1 MDALKFIALD
11 SDDLAVVSTHLQDA
25 VVKVADV
32 VWMPQDKRLVIGL
45 NRFDWEATL
54 EPDPQYRRRRSVL
67 RFDRVLGCKCRHVTP
82 AEKETVLNLLAV
94 EFEEKDAPG
103 GIVTLVFSGGAALRL
118 EVECLEAELAD
129 LGAVW
134 TTTTCP
140 GHPVDDQ
147 PVAEPQASRG

>member
-1 MDALKFIALD
+1 
-11 SDDLAVVSTHLQDA
+11 
-25 VVKVADV
+25 
-32 VWMPQDKRLVIGL
+32 
-45 NRFDWEATL
+45 
-54 EPDPQYRRRRSVL
+54 VL

-94 EFEEKDAPG
+94 EFEDKDAPG

>member
-1 MDALKFIALD
+1 MDGLKFVALD
-11 SDDLAVVSTHLQDA
+11 QDDLAVVSTHLQDA

-32 VWMPQDKRLVIGL
+32 VWLPHEKRLVIGL

-54 EPDPQYRRRRSVL
+54 EPNPQFRRRRSAL

-82 AEKETVLNLLAV
+82 ADKQTVLNLLAV
-94 EFEEKDAPG
+94 EFDEKDAPA
-103 GIVTLVFSGGAALRL
+103 GIVTLTFSGGAALRL

-129 LGAVW
+129 LGAAW
-134 TTTTCP
+134 FTTACP

-147 PVAEPQASRG
+147 PKAQASRG